1 MKKLKT
7 AIVGIQF
14 GSDLESSWEQL
25 KKLDFLNG
33 IDLHFVH
40 ISKDDSFNLG
50 QDLNIPLYSLGDA
63 KVLIEHA
70 VHLKLEALIPK
81 ILPAHYK
88 GHFFSKCLFSHRPKI
103 AFNDYANEIGA
114 NLIILSGDKKHLFST
129 GSFIQ
134 YQLMHSCT
142 HLIILRPPVIDEE
155 I

>member
-14 GSDLESSWEQL
+14 GSDLESTWELL
-25 KKLDFLNG
+25 KKFDFLKG

-40 ISKDDSFNLG
+40 ISKDDSLDLG
-50 QDLNIPLYSLGDA
+50 QDLNIPIYTLGDA

-70 VHLKLEALIPK
+70 VHLKLKVLIPK
-81 ILPAHYK
+81 ILPSHYE
-88 GHFFSKCLFSHRPKI
+88 GDYFSKCLFSHRPKI
-103 AFNDYANEIGA
+103 AFNDYASEIGA
-114 NLIILSGDKKHLFST
+114 NLMIFSQDKKHLIST

-142 HLIILRPPVIDEE
+142 HLIILRPPVSDDE